1 MKFLPLTASL
11 MALALFSAPALSQE
25 EAPAQEQPAVE
36 EAAPQVPEE
45 VLALLSDAR
54 PLSELSVDELG
65 ARAKQARNFAKM
77 KGLSP
82 ETRDQLQ
89 AMAKAARGEIAAREQ
104 QAAQPEAPAAEQPAA
119 PSVAEQPAIEAP
131 AAPSVAEQPAV
142 EAPVAQPAEDAGPV
156 AMELPPDVAKLM
168 NDQRPLSELSA
179 EELDHRF
186 KTARQFS
193 RAKKLPEETKAQ
205 LAGIAKAAREEL
217 MARETAAQTVPEPQ
231 VQPET
236 AAQPPAAEPPAVV
249 EQPPAVEQPPVAEAQ
264 PPAAPPADAK
274 QLQQLDGNAAVP
286 EAEAKAKAYLEDPM
300 PADKLSDE
308 DLRKRLD
315 GIRELMAGNELSRKT
330 EQALRKKLRVE
341 REVLRNRVAM
351 AEPPKPA
358 KPESGNQPAPK
369 PSKFSK
375 RDYTFNID
383 IVLNDRRPSEELQ
396 DYELRRRLEV
406 YRQYDRDERYD
417 EDQRAYWREVRR
429 RDEALLQQRLLRERR
444 QRQAELASRYE
455 DDQYEIEL
463 GEGYDP
469 DQRDD
474 VYAAEVDDEELEEVL
489 IAAPRRKIDR
499 RYTVEEV
506 EASPDLREALPRIEI
521 DTVRFGFNEAFVRPE
536 EVGNLDR
543 IGEIM
548 ERVLSKHPRERFL
561 IEGHTDAV
569 GSDAANLKLSSE
581 RAAAIKKALT
591 TYYVI
596 SPENL
601 ETVGYGERYLKIPT
615 AEAEQENRRVSV
627 SRATSVFGELED

>member
-11 MALALFSAPALSQE
+11 MALALFSAPAF
-25 EAPAQEQPAVE
+25 AQEQPPAAVE

-45 VLALLSDAR
+45 VLVLLNDTR
-54 PLSELSVDELG
+54 PLSELSVEELG
-65 ARAKQARNFAKM
+65 ARAKQARQFSKM
-77 KGLSP
+77 KGLPP
-82 ETRDQLQ
+82 ETGDQLQ
-89 AMAKAARGEIAAREQ
+89 AIAQAARSEIAAREQ
-104 QAAQPEAPAAEQPAA
+104 QAAQPEAPAVEQP
-119 PSVAEQPAIEAP
+119 PA
-131 AAPSVAEQPAV
+131 VAEQPAV
-142 EAPVAQPAEDAGPV
+142 EAPVEQPAEAAAPAAV
-156 AMELPPDVAKLM
+156 ELPPDVATLL

-193 RAKKLPEETKAQ
+193 KAKKLPDETKAQ

-217 MARETAAQTVPEPQ
+217 MARETAAQTAPAVPA
-231 VQPET
+231 QPET
-236 AAQPPAAEPPAVV
+236 AEQPSAAEQPAVV
-249 EQPPAVEQPPVAEAQ
+249 EQPPVVEQAPVVETQ
-264 PPAAPPADAK
+264 PPAAAAPVDAK
-274 QLQQLDGNAAVP
+274 QAQQLDGNAAVP
-286 EAEAKAKAYLEDPM
+286 EAEAKAKAYLDDAT

-341 REVLRNRVAM
+341 REILRNRVAV
-351 AEPPKPA
+351 AEPPKPSVPA
-358 KPESGNQPAPK
+358 SGDQPTPK

-375 RDYTFNID
+375 KDYTFNLD
-383 IVLNDRRPSEELQ
+383 IVLNDRRPSDELQ

-417 EDQRAYWREVRR
+417 EDQRAYWREVRK
-429 RDEALLQQRLLRERR
+429 RDEALLQQRLIRERR

-455 DDQYEIEL
+455 DDQYDVEL

-469 DQRDD
+469 DQQDD
-474 VYAAEVDDEELEEVL
+474 VYAAEVDDEELEDVL
-489 IAAPRRKIDR
+489 VAAPRRKIDR

-569 GSDAANLKLSSE
+569 GSDAANLKLSRE

-627 SRATSVFGELED
+627 SRATSVLGELED

>member
-11 MALALFSAPALSQE
+11 MALALFSAPAF
-25 EAPAQEQPAVE
+25 AQEQPPAAVE
-36 EAAPQVPEE
+36 EAASQIPEE
-45 VLALLSDAR
+45 VLVLLNDTR
-54 PLSELSVDELG
+54 PLAELSVDELG
-65 ARAKQARNFAKM
+65 NRAKQARQFSKM
-77 KGLSP
+77 ESLPP

-89 AMAKAARGEIAAREQ
+89 AMAQAARSEIAAREQ

-119 PSVAEQPAIEAP
+119 PSVVEQPAVEAP
-131 AAPSVAEQPAV
+131 AAPSVAEQPA
-142 EAPVAQPAEDAGPV
+142 EDAGPV
-156 AMELPPDVAKLM
+156 AVELPPDVANLL

-193 RAKKLPEETKAQ
+193 KAKKLPEDTKAQ
-205 LAGIAKAAREEL
+205 LAGIANAAREEL
-217 MARETAAQTVPEPQ
+217 MAREQAAQKVPEPQ

-236 AAQPPAAEPPAVV
+236 AAQPPAAEQPAVV

-264 PPAAPPADAK
+264 PPAAAPPADAK
-274 QLQQLDGNAAVP
+274 QSQQLDGNAAVP
-286 EAEAKAKAYLEDPM
+286 EAEAKAKAYLEDTT

-315 GIRELMAGNELSRKT
+315 GIRELMAGNELSRET

-341 REVLRNRVAM
+341 REILRNRVAV
-351 AEPPKPA
+351 AEPPKPTA
-358 KPESGNQPAPK
+358 PAAGDQPAPK

-375 RDYTFNID
+375 KDYTFNLE
-383 IVLNDRRPSEELQ
+383 IVLNDRRPSDELQ

-406 YRQYDRDERYD
+406 YRQYDRDERYGA
-417 EDQRAYWREVRR
+417 DQRAYWREVRQ
-429 RDEALLQQRLLRERR
+429 RDEALLQQRLIRERR

-455 DDQYEIEL
+455 DDQYDIEL

-474 VYAAEVDDEELEEVL
+474 VYAAEVDDEELEDVL
-489 IAAPRRKIDR
+489 ISAPRRKIDR

-543 IGEIM
+543 IGEVM
-548 ERVLSKHPRERFL
+548 ERILSKHPREVFL

-569 GSDAANLKLSSE
+569 GSDAANLKLSRE

-596 SPENL
+596 EPQNL
-601 ETVGYGERYLKIPT
+601 QTVGYGERYLKIPT

-627 SRATSVFGELED
+627 SRATSVLGELEE

>member
-11 MALALFSAPALSQE
+11 MALALFSAPAF
-25 EAPAQEQPAVE
+25 AQEQPPAAVE

-45 VLALLSDAR
+45 VLVLLNDTRS
-54 PLSELSVDELG
+54 LGELSVEELG
-65 ARAKQARNFAKM
+65 ARAKQARQFSKM

-89 AMAKAARGEIAAREQ
+89 TMAQAARGEIAAREQ

-119 PSVAEQPAIEAP
+119 PVTAEQPAVEAP
-131 AAPSVAEQPAV
+131 AAPAVAEQPAV
-142 EAPVAQPAEDAGPV
+142 EAPAAQPAEDAGPV
-156 AMELPPDVAKLM
+156 AVELPPDVANLL

-179 EELDHRF
+179 EELDHRL

-193 RAKKLPEETKAQ
+193 KAKKLPDDTKAQ
-205 LAGIAKAAREEL
+205 LVGIAKAAREE
-217 MARETAAQTVPEPQ
+217 MMTRETAAQKVPEPL

-236 AAQPPAAEPPAVV
+236 AAQPPAAEQPAVV
-249 EQPPAVEQPPVAEAQ
+249 EQPPIAGQPPVAESQ
-264 PPAAPPADAK
+264 PPAAAAPVDAK
-274 QLQQLDGNAAVP
+274 QAQQLDGNAAVP
-286 EAEAKAKAYLEDPM
+286 AAEAKAKAYLDDTT

-315 GIRELMAGNELSRKT
+315 GIRELMAGNELSRQT

-341 REVLRNRVAM
+341 REILRNRVAV
-351 AEPPKPA
+351 AEPPKPTT
-358 KPESGNQPAPK
+358 PESGDQPAPK

-375 RDYTFNID
+375 KDYTFNLD
-383 IVLNDRRPSEELQ
+383 IVLNDRRPSDELQ

-417 EDQRAYWREVRR
+417 EDQRAYWREVRQ
-429 RDEALLQQRLLRERR
+429 RDEALLQQRLIRERR
-444 QRQAELASRYE
+444 QRQAELASQYE
-455 DDQYEIEL
+455 DDQYDIEL
-463 GEGYDP
+463 GDGYDP
-469 DQRDD
+469 DQQDD
-474 VYAAEVDDEELEEVL
+474 VYAAEVDDAELEDVL
-489 IAAPRRKIDR
+489 VAAPRRKIDR

-548 ERVLSKHPRERFL
+548 ERVLSKHPREVFL

-569 GSDAANLKLSSE
+569 GSDAANLKLSRE

-596 SPENL
+596 EPKNL
-601 ETVGYGERYLKIPT
+601 QTVGYGERYLKIPT

-627 SRATSVFGELED
+627 SRATSVLGELDE